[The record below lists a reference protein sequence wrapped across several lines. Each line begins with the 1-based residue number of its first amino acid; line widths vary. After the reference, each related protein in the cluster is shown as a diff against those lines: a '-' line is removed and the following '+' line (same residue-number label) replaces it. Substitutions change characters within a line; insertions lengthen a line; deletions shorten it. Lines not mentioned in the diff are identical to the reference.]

1 MTCEIAIMNRRGI
14 ALAADSAVTLA
25 SGDKVYYSAE
35 KLFPLAGSAPVAIM
49 MYGSDALMGVPW
61 EIVIASYSNQLGDR
75 RFGTLRDYADDFIEF
90 IERANDIFPEE
101 VQTGRFLF
109 QAREIWQT
117 LYVDPWRAM
126 MAKPAAR
133 KMNRTRNVKRMLDL
147 LREDHLKWE
156 QYPPLRRSEN
166 FLFEDEDE
174 DEPEAMSLSDA
185 DEFMNEIEDEL
196 CEIEEALFCDN
207 DDLPF
212 GPDLPHELREGLRT
226 TLRHFILRGAFG
238 GGDDTGLVFAGLGN
252 REFFPSIL
260 SYRVGT
266 MVRNRLKIMT
276 VDEHPI
282 DSIID
287 AAIVPFG
294 QRETIDLVIDGIHPD
309 LCSRLPELMEQSLP
323 PRRKKYPLDEW
334 GVAPDPM
341 GSFRGLV
348 ANETQKKH
356 SSPFLAAVAA
366 LPRHDLAV
374 VAETL
379 VQFSSFRM
387 KFLAN
392 EKETVGGPIDVALLS
407 KADGFVWV
415 QHKRLSC

>member
-49 MYGSDALMGVPW
+49 IHGSDALMGIPW
-61 EIVIASYSNQLGDR
+61 EIIIASYSSQLGDR
-75 RFGTLRDYADDFIEF
+75 RFGTLRDYADDFVEF
-90 IERANDIFPEE
+90 IERANDMFPED

-109 QAREIWQT
+109 QARKIWQT

-133 KMNRTRNVKRMLDL
+133 KMSSARNVKRMLDL
-147 LREDHLKWE
+147 LRKDHLKWE
-156 QYPPLRRSEN
+156 QYPPLKRSEN
-166 FLFEDEDE
+166 FLFEDE
-174 DEPEAMSLSDA
+174 PEAISLSDA
-185 DEFMNEIEDEL
+185 DDLMNEIEDEL
-196 CEIEEALFCDN
+196 CEIEEALFCV

-212 GPDLPHELREGLRT
+212 GPDLPDELRQGLRI

-252 REFFPSIL
+252 REFFPSVL
-260 SYRVGT
+260 SYRAGS
-266 MVRNRLKIMT
+266 MVKNRLKIMT

-282 DSIID
+282 NSIID
-287 AAIVPFG
+287 AAVVPFG
-294 QRETIDLVIDGIHPD
+294 QRETIDLVIDGIHPE
-309 LCSRLPELMEQSLP
+309 LRSRLPELMEQSLP

-334 GVAPDPM
+334 GVAPDPV

-348 ANETQKKH
+348 TGETEEKH
-356 SSPFLAAVAA
+356 SGPFLTAVAA